1 MSSAITPTIPP
12 LVDGERLS
20 REEFHRR
27 YLAMPHVKK
36 AELIDGVVHM
46 PSPLRN
52 SAHALPDQDLAGWI
66 AYYRWQTP
74 GLRGGSN
81 GTIRFL
87 GDNELQPDAMLM
99 IERSHGGQA
108 ELDADGYITGAPE
121 LLAEVAASSAS
132 RDRGKRKRVFQ
143 TNGVCEYVLV
153 RTQQDAVDWF
163 VLRDGKYEAMPLDEG
178 VYKSEVFPGLWLDPA
193 ALLRGDG
200 VAVLETLQR
209 GLASA
214 EHAAF
219 VERLGKP

>member
-1 MSSAITPTIPP
+1 MSSVITTTPP

-66 AYYRWQTP
+66 AHYRWQTP

-81 GTIRFL
+81 GTIRFQ

-108 ELDADGYITGAPE
+108 MLDADDYITGGPE
-121 LLAEVAASSAS
+121 LVAEVSASSAS
-132 RDRGKRKRVFQ
+132 KDRNKRKRVFL
-143 TNGVCEYVLV
+143 TNGVREYVMV
-153 RTQQDAVDWF
+153 RTEQDAVDWF
-163 VLRDGKYEAMPLDEG
+163 VLRDGKYEALPLKEG
-178 VYKSEVFPGLWLDPA
+178 VFESEVFPGLWLDPA
-193 ALLRGDG
+193 ALVHGNG
-200 VAVLETLQR
+200 TAVLATLQR
-209 GLASA
+209 GIASP
-214 EHAAF
+214 EHEAF
-219 VERLGKP
+219 VEKLRQT